1 MQLQGQELSL
11 EDELALYSIRQYQM
25 ALQMSSRSWGFKGK
39 NTINLSKVSSH
50 NRELVDTMADQD
62 GWKGLVIWQRFRA
75 RMLAY
80 GKIKPKTPR
89 APPADRSGR
98 GEEGNIFQLIKY

>member
-25 ALQMSSRSWGFKGK
+25 VLQMSSRSWGFKGK
-39 NTINLSKVSSH
+39 STINLSKVSSH
-50 NRELVDTMADQD
+50 IRELVDTMADQD

-80 GKIKPKTPR
+80 GKTKPRTPR
-89 APPADRSGR
+89 APPVDCPGR
-98 GEEGNIFQLIKY
+98 GKEGRIVQLIEY